1 MKKENNMKKILNII
15 LSILAST
22 IFALLFHKLLP
33 QDANAANA
41 NSFLVEKLSF
51 PVVAI
56 IYFLV
61 LFCSCTI
68 AIYFLGS
75 KSCLTRKEIFLR
87 FGISYGL
94 IYFVGMFEIV
104 PGYYWDIT
112 VGIKQ
117 FFVGIGDA
125 IPAFLIAYL
134 ISRQLPPNKKTFT
147 SIRNKQK
154 LQLIISISSI
164 TLALRL
170 IGNKTLI

>member
-1 MKKENNMKKILNII
+1 
-15 LSILAST
+15 
-22 IFALLFHKLLP
+22 
-33 QDANAANA
+33 
-41 NSFLVEKLSF
+41 
-51 PVVAI
+51 
-56 IYFLV
+56 
-61 LFCSCTI
+61 
-68 AIYFLGS
+68 
-75 KSCLTRKEIFLR
+75 
-87 FGISYGL
+87 
-94 IYFVGMFEIV
+94 MFEIV

-147 SIRNKQK
+147 SIPNKQK